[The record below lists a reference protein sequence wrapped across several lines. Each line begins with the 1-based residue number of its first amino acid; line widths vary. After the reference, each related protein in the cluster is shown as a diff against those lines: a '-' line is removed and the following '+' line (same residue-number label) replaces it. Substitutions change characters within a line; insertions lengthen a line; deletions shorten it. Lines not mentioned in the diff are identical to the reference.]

1 MMSEAALDRVL
12 QPVPPT
18 KPSSI
23 KRLRELERTVP
34 AKADLI
40 LLGDSLAAGWPSELL
55 TDAAPGRR
63 IFNFG
68 LPGDRA
74 QNTLWRIDNSPVA
87 HLRPRTL
94 ILFVGTN
101 NLGDGDPPDAIA
113 AGTVLTLE
121 RATALWGGPRAIV
134 VTIPQRSEPPG
145 FREPERLRSNEALR
159 RDLARA
165 EGVEIMDADVVLR
178 LPHQRAVS
186 LSPDLLH
193 ISHEGYRRLSLC
205 LAARLKLHDLP
216 AASGGPNSR

>member
-1 MMSEAALDRVL
+1 MTEAALARVL
-12 QPVPPT
+12 NPVPPT

-40 LLGDSLAAGWPSELL
+40 LFGDSLAAGWPSELL

-94 ILFVGTN
+94 ILLVGTN
-101 NLGDGDPPDAIA
+101 NLGDGDPPDAVAVAIA
-113 AGTVLTLE
+113 RTLE
-121 RATALWGGPRAIV
+121 RARTIWGGPHAIL
-134 VTIPQRSEPPG
+134 VTIPQRGEPPG
-145 FREPERLRSNEALR
+145 FRDPERRRVNEALR
-159 RDLARA
+159 HDLAQA
-165 EGVEIMDADVVLR
+165 GFVEIVDADLALA
-178 LPHQRAVS
+178 LPDQRTAT

-193 ISHEGYRRLSLC
+193 ISHEGYRQLSLS
-205 LAARLKLHDLP
+205 LAACLKLHDQR
-216 AASGGPNSR
+216 AASGAPNSR